1 VSDAIVIAHATGES
15 AAQAGLLACRTC
27 GLLSR
32 ANRATVSAKCPRCG
46 ARISAHLDRS
56 HQSTWAFIIAAAIC
70 YIPANTLP
78 VMVTKTVGGTHP
90 DTILGGV
97 VRLYE
102 TGSWP
107 LAVIV
112 LVASVMIPLGK
123 LAALGHL
130 AVSVRRR
137 AVVHAHDRAR
147 LYRIVEAIGRWS
159 MLDVFITT
167 FVVALVQLGPLMT
180 VKPGAGVFFFMA
192 VVILTM
198 LASHSFDPRS
208 IWAERDERET
218 ALE

>member
-1 VSDAIVIAHATGES
+1 MDDAGLIAPDAHRT
-15 AAQAGLLACRTC
+15 AASAGLLACRTC

-32 ANRATVSAKCPRCG
+32 ASRATGKTNCPRCG
-46 ARISAHLDRS
+46 ARLSAHEDRS
-56 HQSTWAFIIAAAIC
+56 HQRTWAFIVAALIC
-70 YIPANTLP
+70 YIPANTFP
-78 VMVTKTVGGTHP
+78 VMITKTVGGTHA
-90 DTILGGV
+90 DTVLGGV
-97 VRLYE
+97 VRLYD

-107 LAVIV
+107 LALIV

-123 LAALGHL
+123 LVALGHL
-130 AVSVRRR
+130 VLSVGRRGT
-137 AVVHAHDRAR
+137 ANVADRAR
-147 LYRIVEAIGRWS
+147 LYRMVEAIGRWS

-180 VKPGAGVFFFMA
+180 VKPGLGVFFFMC

-208 IWAERDERET
+208 IWAVHDQRNP